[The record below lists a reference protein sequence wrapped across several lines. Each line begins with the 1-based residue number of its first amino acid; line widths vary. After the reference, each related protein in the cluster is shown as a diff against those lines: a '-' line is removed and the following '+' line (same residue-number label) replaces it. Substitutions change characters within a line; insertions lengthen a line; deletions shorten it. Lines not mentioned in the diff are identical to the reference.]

1 MCEKILHGCVASS
14 RRTSVL
20 SSTMRL
26 ALEFFSH
33 TLGMQAPELPMKTAR
48 ARGAQLVRRV
58 CFSVV
63 AAAIASF
70 QAHAT
75 GQAAISPEPVHHA
88 SISRADFK
96 GALPSDEARNLADWI
111 IDSNDNRRLP
121 FLIVDK
127 KLAVVF
133 AFHADARLRGT
144 TPVLLG
150 SAIGDSSAP
159 GIGQRKLSAIR
170 PGERTTPAGRFVAAL
185 DRNLQGVEILW
196 VDYDAAISLHRVV
209 TGTPTERRAQR
220 LTSPTPL
227 DNRIS
232 FGCINVPPEFFD
244 DVVRPAFKGTNG
256 IVYVLPETRPARE
269 VFGSYKVDERN
280 N

>member
-1 MCEKILHGCVASS
+1 
-14 RRTSVL
+14 
-20 SSTMRL
+20 
-26 ALEFFSH
+26 
-33 TLGMQAPELPMKTAR
+33 MQAPELPMKTVR
-48 ARGAQLVRRV
+48 ARGAQLARRV

-63 AAAIASF
+63 AAAITTF

-75 GQAAISPEPVHHA
+75 GQLALSPEPVRQA
-88 SISRADFK
+88 SASDRGSATAPVAALAGAIRRADFD
-96 GALPSDEARNLADWI
+96 GSVPSDEARELADWI

-209 TGTPTERRAQR
+209 TGAPKERRAQR

-232 FGCINVPPEFFD
+232 FGCINVPVEFFD
-244 DVVRPAFKGTNG
+244 DVIRPAFKGTNG
-256 IVYVLPETRPARE
+256 IVYVLPETRPARK
-269 VFGSYKVDERN
+269 VFGSYKVG
-280 N
+280 